1 MTNPDLERLL
11 ELTTI
16 LDRNHNVR
24 DLKLTQMAVEFEQLK
39 QKIEKALEIE
49 DKIREWFTDYFNQ
62 SPLEE
67 CEITIR
73 DKLQSILG
81 EKK

>member
-1 MTNPDLERLL
+1 MTNPDLEQLL
-11 ELTTI
+11 VLHGDNAQDYEI
-16 LDRNHNVR
+16 NREEYN
-24 DLKLTQMAVEFEQLK
+24 QLK
-39 QKIEKALEIE
+39 SKIEKALEIE
-49 DKIREWFTDYFNQ
+49 DLIREWFTDYFNQ

-81 EKK
+81 EK